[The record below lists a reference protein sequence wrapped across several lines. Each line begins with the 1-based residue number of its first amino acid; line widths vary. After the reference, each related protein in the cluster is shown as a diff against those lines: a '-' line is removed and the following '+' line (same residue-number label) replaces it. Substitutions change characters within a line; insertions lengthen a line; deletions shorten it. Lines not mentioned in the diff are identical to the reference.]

1 MKIVKFSSKQFLK
14 LRHRNII
21 SKKRIVES
29 VRNILEDVKV
39 HGDDA
44 VIKYTRRF
52 DKVKL
57 TPRQLKVSES
67 ETSGAYQDISP
78 DFVNTLKVVI
88 ENVTKFYNKQARK
101 DWKIRSS
108 DGAVLGERYSPLQSV
123 GVYVP
128 SGQVPLVSSVYMT
141 VLPAK
146 IAGVK
151 KIILATPPNKYCSVD
166 PHILVVANLLKV
178 DEIYKIGGAQA
189 IGAMAFGTKTVPKV
203 DKIVGPGNEYVTE
216 AKRQVFGYVNID
228 MIAGPSEVVVIAN
241 QYSNPAFVAADLQ
254 AQGEHF
260 KGLAI
265 LITNSKKLAKRMRA
279 EVPHGYIILVKNIDE
294 ACEVANIIAP
304 EHLQIMV
311 KSPQKVIKK
320 ITNAGAIFVGA
331 YTPTAVGDYIAG
343 PSHVLPTGGT
353 ARFFSGLSLN
363 DFIRGTHI
371 ISYSRKALER
381 VREPVEKISGIEGLK
396 AHMESVKIRFED
408 KQVSQTKERTDDKKK
423 ENQ

>member
-1 MKIVKFSSKQFLK
+1 MKIVKFSSKQFQK
-14 LRHRNII
+14 LCERNAAR
-21 SKKRIVES
+21 KKRVTETTRRI
-29 VRNILEDVKV
+29 IEDVKT

-52 DKVKL
+52 DRVKL
-57 TPRQLKVSES
+57 TAKQLKVNEA
-67 ETSGAYQDISP
+67 ETSGAYQDISS

-88 ENVTKFYNKQARK
+88 ENVTKFYKKQVRK
-101 DWKIRSS
+101 PWKMREA
-108 DGAVLGERYSPLQSV
+108 DGVILGERYSPLDKV
-123 GVYVP
+123 GIYIP
-128 SGQVPLVSSVYMT
+128 SGTVPLVSSVYMT

-146 IAGVK
+146 LAGVK

-189 IGAMAFGTKTVPKV
+189 IAAMAFGTKTVPRV

-216 AKRQVFGYVNID
+216 AKRQVFGYVDID

-241 QYSNPAFVAADLQ
+241 QNSNPAFIAADLKAQ
-254 AQGEHF
+254 AEHF

-265 LITNSKKLAKRMRA
+265 LITNSKKLAKEMRNKV
-279 EVPHGYIILVKNIDE
+279 ENGYIVLVKNIDE

-311 KSPQKVIKK
+311 KSPQKVLRKVK
-320 ITNAGAIFVGA
+320 NAGAIFIGP

-363 DFIRGTHI
+363 DFIKSSHV
-371 ISYSRKALER
+371 ISYSKKALEQ
-381 VREPVEKISGIEGLK
+381 VRGPIEKIAGIEGLK
-396 AHMESVKIRFED
+396 AHLESVKVRFE
-408 KQVSQTKERTDDKKK
+408 E
-423 ENQ
+423 

>member
-1 MKIVKFSSKQFLK
+1 MKIIKFSSKQFLK
-14 LRHRNII
+14 LSERNAA
-21 SKKRIVES
+21 SKKRVVES
-29 VRNILEDVKV
+29 VRNIIEDVKL

-44 VIKYTRRF
+44 IIKYTKKF

-57 TPRQLKVSES
+57 NVKQLKVTES
-67 ETSGAYQDISP
+67 ETSGAYQDISQ
-78 DFVNTLKVVI
+78 DFISTLKVVI
-88 ENVTKFYNKQARK
+88 ENVTKFYKKQFK
-101 DWKIRSS
+101 KPWKLRDT
-108 DGAVLGERYSPLQSV
+108 DGVIVGEKYLPLDTV

-128 SGQVPLVSSVYMT
+128 SGTVPLVSSVYMT

-151 KIILATPPNKYCSVD
+151 RIVLATPPNKYCSVD

-189 IGAMAFGTKTVPKV
+189 IAAMAFGTKTVPRV

-216 AKRQVFGYVNID
+216 AKRQVFGYVDID
-228 MIAGPSEVVVIAN
+228 MIAGPSEVVIIAN
-241 QYSNPAFVAADLQ
+241 QHSNPAYVAADLR

-260 KGLAI
+260 KGLPL
-265 LITNSKKLAKRMRA
+265 LITNSKKLARRMRA
-279 EVPHGYIILVKNIDE
+279 EVEKGYIILVKNLDE
-294 ACEVANIIAP
+294 ACAITNIIAP

-311 KSPQKVIKK
+311 KSPQKVLKRIR
-320 ITNAGAIFVGA
+320 NAGAIFIGP

-363 DFIRGTHI
+363 DFVRGTHI
-371 ISYSRKALER
+371 ISYSKKALER

-396 AHMESVKIRFED
+396 SHSESIKIRFEE
-408 KQVSQTKERTDDKKK
+408 KQDEKKK
-423 ENQ
+423 E